1 VAKTGIGTLSVVLAF
16 LLFALHATGQMP
28 REPLPGIAAPFVGS
42 PLTCSS
48 SEKER
53 IVVPQ
58 PLAARAK
65 LKSQLIN
72 LLHESLYDDAK
83 GIVNIDREKEI
94 KKLANKLKK
103 D

>member
-1 VAKTGIGTLSVVLAF
+1 VAKTGIGTLSVVLAL
-16 LLFALHATGQMP
+16 LLFAPNAIGQTP
-28 REPLPGIAAPFVGS
+28 RETFPGIATPFVGR

-48 SEKER
+48 SEKEK

-65 LKSQLIN
+65 LKSRLIN